1 MGADMDDEFPDGNLL
16 PDVLL
21 RSACAPDFPSNFP
34 RKAAG
39 SLIHCALAALL
50 DEDPEGCFLCG
61 GERGETFQS
70 YHAAVEDD
78 PDFITIIS
86 MPVALCAAP
95 AYFAAVFLHISIS
108 QFS

>member
-1 MGADMDDEFPDGNLL
+1 M
-16 PDVLL
+16 
-21 RSACAPDFPSNFP
+21 
-34 RKAAG
+34 
-39 SLIHCALAALL
+39 HCALAALL
-50 DEDPEGCFLCG
+50 DEDPEGYFLCG

-78 PDFITIIS
+78 PDFITIS
-86 MPVALCAAP
+86 SKPVALCAAP